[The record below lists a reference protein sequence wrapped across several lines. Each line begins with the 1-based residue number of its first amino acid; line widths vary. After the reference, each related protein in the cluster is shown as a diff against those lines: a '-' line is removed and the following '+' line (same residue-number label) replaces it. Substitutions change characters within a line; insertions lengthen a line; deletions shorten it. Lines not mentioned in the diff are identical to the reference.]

1 MAEPPPTR
9 KVPVSVH
16 ELVRRIR
23 DALPEWQQFKFTRN
37 DPLARR
43 LFGDYYI
50 IDLRT
55 HVPILGRTL
64 SNSVAIWAC
73 LNRGRR
79 SNHKRKSD
87 APAIAVL
94 PRSLCALKADLAR
107 VHLNLLRLLLCFRRF
122 WQRHRQ
128 DFILE
133 TRLNLIGLDIIRYLK
148 AALE

>member
-1 MAEPPPTR
+1 LHGEDGNYTYAVRQIWFNALGYLWQRSRGADVADPPPTR

-55 HVPILGRTL
+55 HVPILEKDIEQLGRDLGVLKPWETL
-64 SNSVAIWAC
+64 
-73 LNRGRR
+73 
-79 SNHKRKSD
+79 KSE
-87 APAIAVL
+87 AKI
-94 PRSLCALKADLAR
+94 
-107 VHLNLLRLLLCFRRF
+107 
-122 WQRHRQ
+122 
-128 DFILE
+128 
-133 TRLNLIGLDIIRYLK
+133 
-148 AALE
+148 